1 MTVRAKTTPA
11 STAGSFA
18 SHERSA
24 PETTIS
30 PRALGAI
37 GLGPASP
44 SVYMD
49 RVDTRAERGER
60 PARPYLPLQP
70 ADDDEFFDAPT
81 GSVLITRGEDGKV
94 ASKHQ
99 KLHTGTWRE
108 LSERGVP
115 SATDIEP
122 GDLWATRFSEEDGT
136 MSPTVLVPPH
146 GVLYSDRTHFIAR
159 DQVEEPIDV
168 DSAVT
173 RFRQTQGRATVV
185 ARHVFGDDPGGTP
198 GVRAAAY
205 DEDVVIAFQG
215 EDIVVGGI
223 STHQAFPR
231 DRVKTFLRDGQVVL
245 RREDDEGYGYEL
257 ALEPR
262 AEYE

>member
-1 MTVRAKTTPA
+1 MTVRAKTSEA

-18 SHERSA
+18 PHERSA
-24 PETTIS
+24 PETAIS

-37 GLGPASP
+37 GLGPHRD
-44 SVYMD
+44 SVYLD
-49 RVDTRAERGER
+49 RVDARVERGER

-94 ASKHQ
+94 ASRHAKF
-99 KLHTGTWRE
+99 HTGTWRE

-115 SATDIEP
+115 SAAEIEP

-146 GVLYSDRTHFIAR
+146 GLVYSDRGFYAHR
-159 DQVEEPIDV
+159 DQVETPITAD
-168 DSAVT
+168 DAVS
-173 RFRQTQGRATVV
+173 RFAATGGRATVV

-205 DEDVVIAFQG
+205 DEDVVVAFQG
-215 EDIVVGGI
+215 DDIVVGGI

-231 DRVKTFLRDGQVVL
+231 DKAMTFERDGHIVF

-262 AEYE
+262 TARD